1 MVLFLVVCPE
11 RGGGFGCH
19 GFTQISRYEIN
30 FEEELFYNLIKFFFY
45 LRIFPIL
52 KKKIKIR
59 S

>member
-11 RGGGFGCH
+11 MGEKFGCH

-30 FEEELFYNLIKFFFY
+30 YEEELFYNLIKFFFY

>member
-11 RGGGFGCH
+11 MGGKFGCH

-52 KKKIKIR
+52 KKKLK
-59 S
+59 